1 VKSTD
6 GGITYSEWSYAKDN
20 KLGIAQIDNGA
31 GPVVLAGESV
41 GKAVSAATQAGTG
54 NNIILKLDY
63 ATKTPGAYPILL
75 VTYEL
80 VCSKGKDPAKAKLL
94 RSFLKSFASTAEQ
107 AKLVTIGYAPLPAS
121 IQTQVNTAIAALS

>member
-1 VKSTD
+1 
-6 GGITYSEWSYAKDN
+6 
-20 KLGIAQIDNGA
+20 
-31 GPVVLAGESV
+31 V

-94 RSFLKSFASTAEQ
+94 QSFLKSFASTAEQ
-107 AKLVTIGYAPLPAS
+107 AKLVTIGYAPLPTS